1 MSDTVKLIIEIP
13 EPIYD
18 RIKYL
23 EPNADTMLD
32 KLMRVVQNGIP
43 LDDVKA
49 EVFRQSEQNNENFS
63 HDWNEGFNDGMFHTL
78 TIIGDYF
85 MHIGKA
91 ESEEE

>member
-13 EPIYD
+13 KLIYD

-32 KLMRVVQNGIP
+32 NLMRAVQNGIP

-49 EVFRQSEQNNENFS
+49 E
-63 HDWNEGFNDGMFHTL
+63 
-78 TIIGDYF
+78 I
-85 MHIGKA
+85 KA
-91 ESEEE
+91 KEVVETDILKQFYNMALDDVLLIFDDISRK

>member
-13 EPIYD
+13 KLIYD

-32 KLMRVVQNGIP
+32 NLMRAVQNGIP

-49 EVFRQSEQNNENFS
+49 EIKQGHCRANNGYDQGRNYGLYMAEQILDN
-63 HDWNEGFNDGMFHTL
+63 
-78 TIIGDYF
+78 
-85 MHIGKA
+85 IGKA
-91 ESEEE
+91 ESEDT